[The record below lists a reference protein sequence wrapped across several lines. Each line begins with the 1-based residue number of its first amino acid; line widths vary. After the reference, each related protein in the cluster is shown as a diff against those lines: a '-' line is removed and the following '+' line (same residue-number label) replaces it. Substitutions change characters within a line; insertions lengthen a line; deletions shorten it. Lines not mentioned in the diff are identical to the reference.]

1 MDAHGS
7 LDWWS
12 HSVSGFEKIP
22 GPSQSSLVK
31 HYTEEE
37 KVSFLLVLG
46 TRPITKEVQNRLG
59 VWSAHSPVQV
69 SNVPIWQLDS
79 CAWMVRW
86 R

>member
-37 KVSFLLVLG
+37 KVSFTFGVFYMCFLMGNGATHWHLELSWLMDSRVL
-46 TRPITKEVQNRLG
+46 
-59 VWSAHSPVQV
+59 
-69 SNVPIWQLDS
+69 
-79 CAWMVRW
+79 
-86 R
+86 